1 MVLGKPWAKGSGPD
15 LWRDGQETCMAGAE
29 KKGERKWRRMWTDQQ
44 AGQARSQWGLEPGG
58 RSGGEGEVLVFL
70 FRAVEI
76 VEGV

>member
-1 MVLGKPWAKGSGPD
+1 
-15 LWRDGQETCMAGAE
+15 MAGAE
-29 KKGERKWRRMWTDQQ
+29 KTGEIKWRRMWTDQQ
-44 AGQARSQWGLEPGG
+44 AGQARSQGGLEPGG